1 MRKLNSKEV
10 KVLIKA
16 SQIAR
21 EHGITKGASV
31 KEICD
36 KAGVS
41 RKTGYKWV
49 NESDTS
55 ENKDNIQNSVSFKVD
70 HQKLVKKY
78 NDLRVENEGIRL
90 AMEIHGFDEFIQKK
104 RVTGKIKK

>member
-1 MRKLNSKEV
+1 MGNLNSEKV

-36 KAGVS
+36 KAGIS
-41 RKTGYKWV
+41 RKTGYKWI
-49 NESDTS
+49 NEAETL
-55 ENKDNIQNSVSFKVD
+55 ENKDNIHKSVHLQVD
-70 HQKLVKKY
+70 HQKLLKKY

>member
-1 MRKLNSKEV
+1 MHL
-10 KVLIKA
+10 
-16 SQIAR
+16 Q
-21 EHGITKGASV
+21 
-31 KEICD
+31 
-36 KAGVS
+36 
-41 RKTGYKWV
+41 
-49 NESDTS
+49 
-55 ENKDNIQNSVSFKVD
+55 VD

>member
-1 MRKLNSKEV
+1 MRKLNTEEV

-16 SQIAR
+16 SQITR

-36 KAGVS
+36 KAGIS

-55 ENKDNIQNSVSFKVD
+55 ENKDNIQNSVSLQVD

-78 NDLRVENEGIRL
+78 NDLRVENEGIHL

>member
-1 MRKLNSKEV
+1 MEKLNPEEV

-16 SQIAR
+16 AQIAR

-36 KAGVS
+36 KAGIS

-49 NESDTS
+49 NETEPSKEKED
-55 ENKDNIQNSVSFKVD
+55 IHLQID
-70 HQKLVKKY
+70 HQKLLKKY
-78 NDLRVENEGIRL
+78 KDVCFENEGIRL

-104 RVTGKIKK
+104 RLANKIKKSKP

>member
-1 MRKLNSKEV
+1 MGNLNSEEV

-36 KAGVS
+36 KAGIS

-49 NESDTS
+49 NEADTS
-55 ENKDNIQNSVSFKVD
+55 GNDDNIQNSVHLQVD
-70 HQKLVKKY
+70 QQKLLKKY
-78 NDLRVENEGIRL
+78 KDLRVENEGIRL

-104 RVTGKIKK
+104 KVTGKIKK

>member
-1 MRKLNSKEV
+1 MGKLNPEEV
-10 KVLIKA
+10 KLLIKA
-16 SQIAR
+16 AQIAR

-36 KAGVS
+36 KAGIS

-49 NESDTS
+49 NETDTS
-55 ENKDNIQNSVSFKVD
+55 KEKEDILLQID
-70 HQKLVKKY
+70 HQKLLKKY
-78 NDLRVENEGIRL
+78 NDLRFENEGIRL

-104 RVTGKIKK
+104 RLAGKIKKSKP